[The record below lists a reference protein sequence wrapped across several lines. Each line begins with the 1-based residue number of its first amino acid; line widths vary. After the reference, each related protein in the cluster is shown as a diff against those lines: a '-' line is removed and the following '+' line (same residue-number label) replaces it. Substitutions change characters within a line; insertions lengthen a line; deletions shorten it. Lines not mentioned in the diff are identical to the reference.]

1 MEGVSIHVT
10 GEGQSME
17 REHSGPNAETTETT
31 TLLSLL
37 KKSMG
42 NEFKKTFVDRNHSE

>member
-1 MEGVSIHVT
+1 MEGLQYVT

-37 KKSMG
+37 KKKSMG
-42 NEFKKTFVDRNHSE
+42 NEFKKTFVGRKPF